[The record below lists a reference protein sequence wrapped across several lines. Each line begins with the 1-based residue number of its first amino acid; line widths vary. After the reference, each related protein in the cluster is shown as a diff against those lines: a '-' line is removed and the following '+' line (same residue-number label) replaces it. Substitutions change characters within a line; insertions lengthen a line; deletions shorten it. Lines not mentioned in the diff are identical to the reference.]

1 MAPVFLITVLLNL
14 IKSKPT
20 KMKKLFF
27 TAATAMLCLFISCN
41 DTDTSTSTT
50 ESSANETNKAKF
62 KMIYH
67 ALETGDVSKLDS
79 IIDKDIVD
87 HGNPMG
93 DVKGIDSVKKW
104 FVEFHS
110 KTKDVKVESIA
121 TATDGDYVFD
131 YTRMTGT
138 ITTPFMGMPA
148 GPMDMTSIDLVK
160 LKDGKAV
167 EHWSFMDVRDAMKMM
182 GGAPPM
188 DNKMAPQ
195 DTTKK

>member
-1 MAPVFLITVLLNL
+1 MKRLL
-14 IKSKPT
+14 
-20 KMKKLFF
+20 F
-27 TAATAMLCLFISCN
+27 TAAIAMLCFFVSCN
-41 DTDTSTSTT
+41 DSDTSTTPND
-50 ESSANETNKAKF
+50 AHADNKAKF
-62 KMIYH
+62 KIIYN

-87 HGNPMG
+87 HGSPFG

-104 FVEFHS
+104 FVTFHNN
-110 KTKDVKVESIA
+110 TKDVKVESIA

-148 GPMDMTSIDLVK
+148 GPMDMTSIDVVK

-167 EHWSFMDVRDAMKMM
+167 EHWSFMDIRDAMKMM
-182 GGAPPM
+182 GGGGTPHGGNTM
-188 DNKMAPQ
+188 ST
-195 DTTKK
+195 DTIKK

>member
-1 MAPVFLITVLLNL
+1 
-14 IKSKPT
+14 
-20 KMKKLFF
+20 MKKLLF
-27 TAATAMLCLFISCN
+27 ATAIAMGCFFISC
-41 DTDTSTSTT
+41 DSGTSTT
-50 ESSANETNKAKF
+50 TSDHSTAEKNKANF
-62 KMIYH
+62 KMIH
-67 ALETGDVSKLDS
+67 NALETGDVSKLDS

-87 HGNPMG
+87 HGSPMG

-104 FVEFHS
+104 FVEFH
-110 KTKDVKVESIA
+110 KNTKDVKVESIA
-121 TATDGDYVFD
+121 TGTDGDYVFD

-148 GPMDMTSIDLVK
+148 GPLDMVSIDLVK
-160 LKDGKAV
+160 LNKEGKAT

-182 GGAPPM
+182 GGGDPKG